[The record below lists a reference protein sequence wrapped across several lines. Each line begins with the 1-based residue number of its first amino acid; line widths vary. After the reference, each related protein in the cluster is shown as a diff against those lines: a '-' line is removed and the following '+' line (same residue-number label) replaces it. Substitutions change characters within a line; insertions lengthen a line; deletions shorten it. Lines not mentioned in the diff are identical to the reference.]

1 MTGLTIESASVAG
14 EDGLFRLQI
23 EEVETVDVEADGDVI
38 AAAAVGTGIHAGDER
53 AILAAGGDE
62 GGQGFIQQKRRCAGC
77 FL

>member
-1 MTGLTIESASVAG
+1 M
-14 EDGLFRLQI
+14 I
-23 EEVETVDVEADGDVI
+23 EEVEAVDVEADANAV
-38 AAAAVGTGIHAGDER
+38 AAAAVGAGIHAGDER